1 MALEKKTVLGEGV
14 CPPFSNFSQ
23 GLMIDGIKRVLF
35 IAGQFPVDENGDL
48 VGKGDIEAQTRKV
61 YANIEA
67 LCVAAGGSLANVAHL
82 NMYVTDIRY
91 RAVVTG
97 IRNEIF
103 EAPYP
108 TATMVQIGSLSGEEW
123 LVEID
128 AIAVF
133 D

>member
-1 MALEKKTVLGEGV
+1 MQA
-14 CPPFSNFSQ
+14 NFR
-23 GLMIDGIKRVLF
+23 L
-35 IAGQFPVDENGDL
+35 DENGNL
-48 VGKGDIEAQTRKV
+48 VGKGDIEAQSRKV

-67 LCVAAGGSLANVAHL
+67 LCVAAGGTLANVAHL

-108 TATMVQIGSLSGEEW
+108 TATMVQIGSLSGEDW

>member
-1 MALEKKTVLGEGV
+1 MKKETILGEGV

-23 GLMIDGIKRVLF
+23 GLMVDGVKRVLF
-35 IAGQFPVDENGDL
+35 IAGQFPVDENGEL
-48 VGKGDIEAQTRKV
+48 VGKGDIEAQSRKV

-67 LCVAAGGSLANVAHL
+67 LCKAAGGSLENVAHL
-82 NMYVTDIRY
+82 NMYVTDIRF

-103 EAPYP
+103 APPYP
-108 TATMVQIGSLSGEEW
+108 TATMVQIGSLSGEDW

>member
-1 MALEKKTVLGEGV
+1 MKKETILGEGV

-23 GLMIDGIKRVLF
+23 GLMIEGGQRLLF
-35 IAGQFPVDENGDL
+35 IAGQFPLDENGDL
-48 VGKGDIEAQTRKV
+48 VGRGDIEAQTRKV

-67 LCVAAGGSLANVAHL
+67 LCKAAGGSLENVAHL

-103 EAPYP
+103 EPPFP
-108 TATMVQIGSLSGEEW
+108 TATMVQIGSLSGEDW

-128 AIAVF
+128 AIAIF